1 MMGDLPIIQLK
12 KINSFIIKILNMPT
26 TTFKGIVQSV
36 TMETY
41 GEDNTGKRQ
50 NIVVLVPGYT
60 DAYGDKKGAD
70 EIYEVNQFNEGIT
83 KNVITEEDVNR
94 KIDLELYLKG
104 RAFDKKDGTGKAYII
119 GLSVKSMKLGDKIKV
134 EEKEDDLPF

>member
-1 MMGDLPIIQLK
+1 
-12 KINSFIIKILNMPT
+12 MPT

-41 GEDNTGKRQ
+41 GEDNSGKRQ